1 MSEKI
6 LIKNATIVNFDS
18 TQENKSILIE
28 DGIIKFIGEEKDV
41 KVEDFK
47 VIDACGK
54 YVIPGGIDPH
64 THFELEF
71 GGTVSVDDFYHG
83 TRAAVSQL
91 NIGNI
96 SLCSIII
103 LVPK

>member
-1 MSEKI
+1 MSQKI
-6 LIKNATIVNFDS
+6 LIRNATIVNCDS
-18 TQENKSILIE
+18 IQSNQSILIDE
-28 DGIIKFIGEEKDV
+28 GVIKFIGDEKSVPESDA
-41 KVEDFK
+41 K

-83 TRAAVSQL
+83 TRAAVS
-91 NIGNI
+91 
-96 SLCSIII
+96 
-103 LVPK
+103 